1 GVTDQV
7 GHHGGRHAPQRPLA
21 LARAV
26 RLDAGGPQCLDER
39 GDLPVDE
46 DVVTSGGDGLVRVLT
61 RVGVRRRV
69 PEGGE
74 PERGPDLP
82 ARARAPDPVSVVGAP
97 KGISAPTTGRPSL
110 LGEVSRSSGFM
121 PKSVGGEGG
130 AQRGKP
136 SASMMSSA
144 TSFAETMS

>member
-1 GVTDQV
+1 
-7 GHHGGRHAPQRPLA
+7 GGRHAPQGPLA

-39 GDLPVDE
+39 GDLLVDE
-46 DVVTSGGDGLVRVLT
+46 DAVASGGDGLVRVLA

-82 ARARAPDPVSVVGAP
+82 AHARTPDPVSVGAP
-97 KGISAPTTGRPSL
+97 KGISAPTTTGRPSL

-121 PKSVGGEGG
+121 PRSVGGEGG